1 MTLFARLAKWLIL
14 PPITGK
20 RAIGWSIAAVAVPT
34 LGRALVEGSV
44 TGIAFIPYIPFV
56 LLSAVFLG
64 WRYAAVTAIAS
75 AVIADALFVGVP
87 YALVEGPA
95 DVFGVVVFLG
105 ASLLIIALVQTMR
118 TVVKHHGRPAGA
130 TDGIIFSEER
140 GQAWASWPGAS
151 YYVRLG
157 PQDEVAK
164 MMEDYL
170 AQLELAKRLNGAV
183 HDKGKPSEASV
194 QLPSVEC
201 DFLNR

>member
-1 MTLFARLAKWLIL
+1 MTLFARLAKWLIQ
-14 PPITGK
+14 PPVTGK
-20 RAIGWSIAAVAVPT
+20 RAFAWSIAAVAVPT
-34 LGRALVEGSV
+34 LGRAMVADAV

-56 LLSAVFLG
+56 LLSAVFLS
-64 WRYAAVTAIAS
+64 WKYAAVTAIAS
-75 AVIADALFVGVP
+75 SAIADALFVGVP
-87 YALVEGPA
+87 YAVVEGPA

-157 PQDEVAK
+157 PQDQVAE
-164 MMEDYL
+164 MMKDYL
-170 AQLELAKRLNGAV
+170 AQLELGKRLNGAI
-183 HDKGKPSEASV
+183 HDKREPLEAAAPLS
-194 QLPSVEC
+194 SVEC

>member
-56 LLSAVFLG
+56 LLSAVFLS
-64 WRYAAVTAIAS
+64 WKYAAVTAIAS
-75 AVIADALFVGVP
+75 AAIADALFVGVP

-183 HDKGKPSEASV
+183 HDKGRPSEASV